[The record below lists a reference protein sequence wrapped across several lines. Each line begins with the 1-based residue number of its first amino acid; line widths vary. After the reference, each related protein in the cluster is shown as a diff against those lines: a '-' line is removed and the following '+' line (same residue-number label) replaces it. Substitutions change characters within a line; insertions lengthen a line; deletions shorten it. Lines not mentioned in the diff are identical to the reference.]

1 MTNWLMK
8 LVLFSNFYIY
18 YVWYDFSVSSLEASK
33 CENVLAASVDKSRFK
48 EQTVNIDVVS

>member
-1 MTNWLMK
+1 MK

-18 YVWYDFSVSSLEASK
+18 DVWYDFFVSSLEASK
-33 CENVLAASVDKSRFK
+33 CENVLVANVDKSRFK